1 MSGWIK
7 LHRGIFDHWIASDPD
22 YFCVWLRMLTEA
34 NFEDKKH
41 LFNGALLEIKRGQII
56 FGLEAWSAKTGV
68 TIAKLRKLLDM
79 LEKDKMISRQKTNKY
94 SLISIVNYALY
105 QDDDRQT
112 ACRTHAEDKQNATP
126 KELKNIRSKE
136 DNNLVDS
143 GESPDKVSKKKKPK
157 PSAFDDL
164 EMTYQERAFNV
175 FWSEVERKKVGKADA
190 LKAFVELTKDCDED
204 KTDFALNVVCH
215 WYDLYLQE
223 DESRL
228 LPENKKYLKGAG
240 AWMREKPWQ
249 ADKAA
254 LMEYKKQYY
263 GGSNEC

>member
-41 LFNGALLEIKRGQII
+41 LFNGSLLEIKRGQII

-68 TIAKLRKLLDM
+68 TIAKLRKLLEM
-79 LEKDKMISRQKTNKY
+79 LENDKMINRQKTNKY

-136 DNNLVDS
+136 DNILSDS
-143 GESPDKVSKKKKPK
+143 ANQTVEEIDFIGVQFARFYRHYPVKKSKVP
-157 PSAFDDL
+157 A
-164 EMTYQERAFNV
+164 E
-175 FWSEVERKKVGKADA
+175 
-190 LKAFVELTKDCDED
+190 KAFRKLMKGKREGQVKFWVDLLLNYHSDCIDRGDVGAD
-204 KTDFALNVVCH
+204 KLHPSTFINQKR
-215 WYDLYLQE
+215 WE
-223 DESRL
+223 DEPAYLEDFKARWL
-228 LPENKKYLKGAG
+228 KENG
-240 AWMREKPWQ
+240 Q
-249 ADKAA
+249 
-254 LMEYKKQYY
+254 
-263 GGSNEC
+263 

>member
-1 MSGWIK
+1 MHYYEFNIG
-7 LHRGIFDHWIASDPD
+7 D
-22 YFCVWLRMLTEA
+22 YMRDTAHLDEMEDLAYRRMLDLYYLKESPLPKSIA
-34 NFEDKKH
+34 E
-41 LFNGALLEIKRGQII
+41 
-56 FGLEAWSAKTGV
+56 
-68 TIAKLRKLLDM
+68 IAKLIRM
-79 LEKDKMISRQKTNKY
+79 
-94 SLISIVNYALY
+94 
-105 QDDDRQT
+105 
-112 ACRTHAEDKQNATP
+112 RTHSESIANVLREYFTLTDAGYVNAKANSTLLKIYDKSEKAKKSAEKRWENQRLKDANALPTQSERNANGMLP
-126 KELKNIRSKE
+126 NNLIPNNPIP
-136 DNNLVDS
+136 NNLVDS

-190 LKAFVELTKDCDED
+190 LRAFVELTKDCDED

>member
-22 YFCVWLRMLTEA
+22 YLSVWLRMLTEA

-41 LFNGALLEIKRGQII
+41 LFNGSLLEIKRGQII

-68 TIAKLRKLLDM
+68 TIAKLRKLLEM
-79 LEKDKMISRQKTNKY
+79 LENDKMINRQKTNKY

-143 GESPDKVSKKKKPK
+143 GESTSQQVDFVSSEFDRFWRNYPTKKARKPAL
-157 PSAFDDL
+157 SAFKSLVKGKRESVVRFLVDMILSYHHDCI
-164 EMTYQERAFNV
+164 ERG
-175 FWSEVERKKVGKADA
+175 ELGADA
-190 LKAFVELTKDCDED
+190 LHAATLINQRRWEDNPEFVETFKRDWIKENEPSKD
-204 KTDFALNVVCH
+204 A
-215 WYDLYLQE
+215 
-223 DESRL
+223 
-228 LPENKKYLKGAG
+228 
-240 AWMREKPWQ
+240 
-249 ADKAA
+249 
-254 LMEYKKQYY
+254 
-263 GGSNEC
+263 